1 MKTFSL
7 LLIGCQIGILAL
19 GASPVAAQMGRLG
32 GGDPLQWFD
41 KADTNRDGRVTSAEF
56 SAFRQSQ
63 FGQLDRNGDG
73 VVSPTDF
80 PRLAK
85 LRPDA
90 YAKLTGMIGQGD
102 ANGDGVV
109 TRAEM
114 GSSPPR
120 MFVLADAN
128 GNGEVT
134 RAEFDAAR
142 DRMQAAMAARRK

>member
-7 LLIGCQIGILAL
+7 LLIGCQIGALAL
-19 GASPVAAQMGRLG
+19 GASPAAAQTGRLG
-32 GGDPLQWFD
+32 GGEPMQWFD
-41 KADTNRDGRVTSAEF
+41 KADTNRDDRVTSAEF
-56 SAFRQSQ
+56 SAFRLSQ

-90 YAKLTGMIGQGD
+90 YAKLTGMIGQSD

-114 GSSPPR
+114 GFSPPR
-120 MFVLADAN
+120 MFTLADAN

-142 DRMQAAMAARRK
+142 DRMQAAVAARRK

>member
-1 MKTFSL
+1 MKTFSF
-7 LLIGCQIGILAL
+7 LLIGCQIGALAL
-19 GASPVAAQMGRLG
+19 GASPATAQAGRLG
-32 GGDPLQWFD
+32 GGEPIQWFD
-41 KADTNRDGRVTSAEF
+41 KADTNRDNRVTSAEF

-90 YAKLTGMIGQGD
+90 YAKLTGMIGQSD

-114 GSSPPR
+114 RSSPPR
-120 MFVLADAN
+120 MFTLADAN

-134 RAEFDAAR
+134 RGEFDAAR
-142 DRMQAAMAARRK
+142 DRMQAAVAARRK